1 MKSYCLG
8 YLYKVGL
15 QLCQV
20 VFFGLLVQSPLLLR
34 VAPETAKSWKKRLQ
48 GIEAKSQIEKEKLYS
63 TSTIPEHYDSTYN
76 LFLSELRSCH
86 VRCPIANAKPLLRT
100 LGKITIA
107 EIPQL
112 LGRTKRVPCVLSTIL
127 CHITFTF

>member
-34 VAPETAKSWKKRLQ
+34 VASETAKSWKKRLQ

-63 TSTIPEHYDSTYN
+63 TSTIPEHFDSTYN
-76 LFLSELRSCH
+76 FSYHVMCRVQLQMQNLFSG
-86 VRCPIANAKPLLRT
+86 LLRRF
-100 LGKITIA
+100 
-107 EIPQL
+107 L
-112 LGRTKRVPCVLSTIL
+112 LR
-127 CHITFTF
+127 